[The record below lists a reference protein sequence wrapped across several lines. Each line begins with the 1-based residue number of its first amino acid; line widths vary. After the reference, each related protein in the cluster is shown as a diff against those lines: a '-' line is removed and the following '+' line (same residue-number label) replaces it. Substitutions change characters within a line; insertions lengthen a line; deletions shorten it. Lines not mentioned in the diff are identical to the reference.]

1 MKTKIYKIV
10 LFSLFLIL
18 INSCQYTVSEID
30 LDLDKMCVTAKKG
43 YFSEVNLISTK
54 DNDTTYRS
62 YSCSL
67 FANSNTICFNK
78 QVDSLIS
85 EGADEFSIYFRLND
99 NTGEHLFQYG
109 FRTND
114 RHHLSGDITIKE
126 IIE

>member
-1 MKTKIYKIV
+1 MKTKKCKIV

-43 YFSEVNLISTK
+43 NFSEVIIMSIQGK
-54 DNDTTYRS
+54 DTSYRTS
-62 YSCSL
+62 SCSL
-67 FANSNTICFNK
+67 VVNSNTVCFKK
-78 QVDSLIS
+78 QFDSLNKI
-85 EGADEFSIYFRLND
+85 GADEFRLFITSND
-99 NTGEHLFQYG
+99 NAGEHLFQYG